1 MKVVV
6 EFYSITSRQSSS
18 VMSRTATEWVRSLVK
33 RRYPP
38 ALLTR
43 ISIFPSSLMVSRA
56 ARLAPSLVVSS
67 ALTVWARRPRARIPN
82 PRRPTPKECELQWRH
97 PLPRGR
103 RPKPWSVPIRGPL
116 RLPGR
121 LCLPVVSL
129 LHLSEMARTA
139 FQAARRHT
147 KPRACVVVH
156 YPEQSLPSYTL
167 PKKKEGLLY
176 ARLCTKIVGDHEDR
190 RAHLFDFGRIL
201 FIGRTLAGL

>member
-1 MKVVV
+1 MGQVVG
-6 EFYSITSRQSSS
+6 EET
-18 VMSRTATEWVRSLVK
+18 
-33 RRYPP
+33 
-38 ALLTR
+38 
-43 ISIFPSSLMVSRA
+43 VSA
-56 ARLAPSLVVSS
+56 GVVDQDIYLPQLADGLPGCPVGPLASGSS

-82 PRRPTPKECELQWRH
+82 PRRPTPKECELQRRH

-129 LHLSEMARTA
+129 FHLSEMARTA